1 MPVGRGLFIID
12 LEPLRKES
20 LKEPVETKEQAWEVI
35 AQIEEQVRKVIIGQ
49 DDLIRRILI
58 GLFGRI
64 SYSFKKGQDEK
75 TGSGH
80 ILLEG
85 VPGLAKTLLVSAIA
99 STIDAKFQ
107 RIQFTPDMLPAD
119 ILGTKIFDS
128 KSGEFRTETGPI
140 FANII
145 LADEINRA
153 PQKTQSALLEAMQE
167 RQVTIGET
175 TYPLED
181 PFWVLATQNPV
192 EQEGVFSLPEA
203 QLDRFCM
210 MVRVNYPSSES
221 EYEML
226 SASLEKT
233 RLESVTD
240 PESVLSVR
248 QLVGQVYVDE
258 KIRRYIVAIGQNTRS
273 NGANRLPIVKEMVMH
288 GVSPRSYNH
297 LLAMCRAVA
306 FFRRRDYV
314 LPSDV
319 KYIAPDVLHH
329 RIVRTIRAEVENVE
343 SDEIVAEVLRHTP
356 IP

>member
-1 MPVGRGLFIID
+1 MPAI
-12 LEPLRKES
+12 
-20 LKEPVETKEQAWEVI
+20 ETKEQAWELI
-35 AQIEEQVRKVIIGQ
+35 HQIEEQVHKVVIGQ
-49 DDLIRRILI
+49 EELIRKILI

-64 SYSFKKGQDEK
+64 PYSFRRGEGEK
-75 TGSGH
+75 AGSGH

-99 STIDAKFQ
+99 NTLHAQFQ

-119 ILGTKIFDS
+119 IVGTRIFDS
-128 KSGEFRTETGPI
+128 RLAEFRIEKGPI

-175 TYPLED
+175 TFALED

-203 QLDRFCM
+203 QLDRFAM
-210 MVRVNYPSSES
+210 MIRVNYPTADNEFQ
-221 EYEML
+221 ML
-226 SASLEKT
+226 VT
-233 RLESVTD
+233 RLEEIRVSAVAE
-240 PESVLSVR
+240 PSAVVQIR
-248 QLVGQVYVDE
+248 QMVADVHVDD
-258 KIRRYIVAIGQNTRS
+258 KVRRYIVALGQATRNS
-273 NGANRLPIVKEMVMH
+273 RPDSLPIVRDMVMH
-288 GVSPRSYNH
+288 GASPRSYQH
-297 LLAMCRAVA
+297 LLAMSRTTA
-306 FFRRRDYV
+306 FFRGRDYV

-319 KYIAPDVLHH
+319 KFIATDVLHH
-329 RIVRTIRAEVENVE
+329 RLVRTIRAEVENV
-343 SDEIVAEVLRHTP
+343 STDEVVAEVLRHTP